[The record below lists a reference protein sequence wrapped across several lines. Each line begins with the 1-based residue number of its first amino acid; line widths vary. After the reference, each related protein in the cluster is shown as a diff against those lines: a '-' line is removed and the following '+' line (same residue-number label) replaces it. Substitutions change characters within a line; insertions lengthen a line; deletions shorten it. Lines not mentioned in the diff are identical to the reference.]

1 MKYLQTRL
9 QSSHESRI
17 PSLIICT
24 AFTVLQSLTVIFRAT
39 RTPMP
44 QLSAEENGVVPGL
57 SQKNPPLCKVQNPI
71 LNFTDPLLLSTIWAD
86 HLMRGSPAHE
96 PLEGQHRGGPSLI
109 RLNFPYTLPRVTVY
123 CILYIIYAMLQNS
136 FPVSKAT

>member
-1 MKYLQTRL
+1 
-9 QSSHESRI
+9 
-17 PSLIICT
+17 
-24 AFTVLQSLTVIFRAT
+24 
-39 RTPMP
+39 MP

-57 SQKNPPLCKVQNPI
+57 SQKNPLCKVQNPI
-71 LNFTDPLLLSTIWAD
+71 LNFTAPLLLSTIWAD

-109 RLNFPYTLPRVTVY
+109 TLNFPYTLPRVTVY